1 MSTVAVAISPRGVD
15 LALRLKKD
23 IGCVVYA
30 FDKYGKEGCE
40 SFNCSIKEL
49 TSNLFTNYRNIIMVM
64 SCGVAVRT
72 IAPYIDD
79 KTHDPAVVVLD
90 DSGKYSISLLSG
102 HIGGANKLA
111 IDVARAIGAEPIVT
125 TSSDNH
131 GIEAVDMLAKRL
143 GLCISS
149 MEDAKIL
156 TAIMLNGGRV
166 AVICDCDELKESIK
180 DYKLTSWGEFENE
193 DLDGIIYIGNM
204 FRLPKKLNMP
214 FVKLIMKNI
223 VIGAGCKR
231 GISAEVLE
239 SAVDDILD
247 KNNIDKLSVRSIATV
262 EIKGDEEAL
271 CSLAEKRGWKLD
283 LISLKEIK
291 KVQHLFPKSEFV
303 EKTLGVGA
311 VCEPS
316 AYIASNMGRCIS
328 HKIIASGST
337 LCIYELMY

>member
-1 MSTVAVAISPRGVD
+1 MI
-15 LALRLKKD
+15 
-23 IGCVVYA
+23 
-30 FDKYGKEGCE
+30 
-40 SFNCSIKEL
+40 
-49 TSNLFTNYRNIIMVM
+49 M
-64 SCGVAVRT
+64 SCGIAVRT
-72 IAPYIDD
+72 IASCIND

-131 GIEAVDMLAKRL
+131 GIEAVDILAKRL

-204 FRLPKKLNMP
+204 FRLPKKPNMP
-214 FVKLIMKNI
+214 FVKLIIKNI

-231 GISAEVLE
+231 GISMEKLE
-239 SAVDDILD
+239 KAVDDILY
-247 KNNIDKLSVRSIATV
+247 KNNIDKLSVKSIATV
-262 EIKGDEEAL
+262 EIKRDEIAL
-271 CSLAEKRGWKLD
+271 CSLVEKRGWKLD
-283 LISLKEIK
+283 LISLEEIK

-328 HKIIASGST
+328 HKSIASGIT
-337 LCIYELMY
+337 LCIYKLMY

>member
-1 MSTVAVAISPRGVD
+1 MNTVAVVISPRGVD

-30 FDKYGKEGCE
+30 IDKYAKEGCE
-40 SFNCSIKEL
+40 SFNCSINEL
-49 TSNLFTNYRNIIMVM
+49 TSDLFVNYRNIIMIM
-64 SCGVAVRT
+64 SCGIAVRT
-72 IAPYIDD
+72 IAPYIND
-79 KTHDPAVVVLD
+79 KAHDSAVVVLD
-90 DSGKYSISLLSG
+90 DSGRFSISLLSG
-102 HIGGANKLA
+102 HLGGANKLA
-111 IDVARAIGAEPIVT
+111 IDVARVVGAEPVVT

-149 MEDAKIL
+149 MEDAKIV
-156 TAIMLNGGRV
+156 TALMLNGGRI
-166 AVICDCDELKESIK
+166 AVICDCDGLRESIK
-180 DYKLTSWGEFENE
+180 DYNLISWDTFENE
-193 DLDGIIYIGNM
+193 NIDGIIYIGNR
-204 FRLPKKLNMP
+204 FRLPTKLKIP
-214 FVKLIMKNI
+214 FVKLMAKNI

-231 GISAEVLE
+231 GISMEKLE
-239 SAVDDILD
+239 KAVDDILY
-247 KNNIDKLSVRSIATV
+247 KNNIDKLSVKSIATV
-262 EIKGDEEAL
+262 EIKRDEIAL
-271 CSLAEKRGWKLD
+271 CSLVEKRGWKLD
-283 LISLKEIK
+283 LMSLEEIK

-328 HKIIASGST
+328 HKSIASGIT